1 MFLRFML
8 LIVIVFSFSANAAEV
23 NIPIKPNSISIIGET
38 HRHPESIKLFQSLIN
53 GYLKNNQ
60 CLTVALEINSNQQS
74 VINQGKVSDIE
85 ISSIIDHPAYRNLI
99 DDLIAQKNNGVC
111 LKLLAIDAGDDIDMG
126 RDEWMAISLARLV
139 GETPVLALL
148 GSLHTLKKVNWD
160 LSMTNGSPSVAE
172 VLSEQGYNVKSYPQV
187 GLDTECGNSL
197 QYRLISAKYT

>member
-1 MFLRFML
+1 MFLKILL
-8 LIVIVFSFSANAAEV
+8 LIFISFSASANT
-23 NIPIKPNSISIIGET
+23 NIPIKPDSITIIGET
-38 HRHPESIKLFQSLIN
+38 HRHPESINLFQSLIQSH
-53 GYLKNNQ
+53 LKNNQ

-85 ISSIIDHPAYRNLI
+85 ISSIIDHPAYRKMI
-99 DDLIAQKNNGVC
+99 ADLVTQQRNGAC

-172 VLSEQGYNVKSYPQV
+172 ILSEQGYNVKSYPQV

>member
-1 MFLRFML
+1 MFLKIL
-8 LIVIVFSFSANAAEV
+8 LIIFISFSASANT
-23 NIPIKPNSISIIGET
+23 NIPIKPDSITIIGET
-38 HRHPESIKLFQSLIN
+38 HRHPESINLFQSLIQSH
-53 GYLKNNQ
+53 LKNNQ

-85 ISSIIDHPAYRNLI
+85 ISSIIDHPAYRKMI
-99 DDLIAQKNNGVC
+99 ADLVTQQRNGAC

>member
-1 MFLRFML
+1 MFLKILL
-8 LIVIVFSFSANAAEV
+8 LIFISFSASANT
-23 NIPIKPNSISIIGET
+23 NIPIKPDSITIIGET
-38 HRHPESIKLFQSLIN
+38 HRHPESINLFQSLIQSH
-53 GYLKNNQ
+53 LKNNQ

-85 ISSIIDHPAYRNLI
+85 ISSIIDHPAYRKMI
-99 DDLIAQKNNGVC
+99 ADLVTQQRNGAC

>member
-1 MFLRFML
+1 MFLKILL
-8 LIVIVFSFSANAAEV
+8 LIFISFSASANT
-23 NIPIKPNSISIIGET
+23 NIPIKPDSITIIGEI
-38 HRHPESIKLFQSLIN
+38 HRHPESINLFQSLIHD
-53 GYLKNNQ
+53 YLKNNQ

-74 VINQGKVSDIE
+74 VIDSGKVSDIE
-85 ISSIIDHPAYRNLI
+85 ISSIIDHPAYRKMI
-99 DDLIAQKNNGVC
+99 GDLATQQRNGAC

>member
-1 MFLRFML
+1 ML
-8 LIVIVFSFSANAAEV
+8 LKILLLIFISFSASANT
-23 NIPIKPNSISIIGET
+23 NIPIKPDSITIIGET
-38 HRHPESIKLFQSLIN
+38 HRHPESINLFQSLIQSH
-53 GYLKNNQ
+53 LKNNQ

-85 ISSIIDHPAYRNLI
+85 ISSIIDHPAYRKM
-99 DDLIAQKNNGVC
+99 IAALVTQQRNGAC